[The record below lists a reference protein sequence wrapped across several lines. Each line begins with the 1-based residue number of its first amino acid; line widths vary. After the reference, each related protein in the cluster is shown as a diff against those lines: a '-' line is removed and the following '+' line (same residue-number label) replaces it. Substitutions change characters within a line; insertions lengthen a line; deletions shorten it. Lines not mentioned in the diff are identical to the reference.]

1 MKGSKLGL
9 VAALGLLVAS
19 SISGCSL
26 QRKITRLDE
35 HPTQPVLLLET
46 MDRTY
51 FLAWPVSASHVFWQC
66 VERNG
71 ALACQRQCDG
81 DREFSCPT
89 VTQTSGGATSNVR

>member
-1 MKGSKLGL
+1 MKSAKLPL
-9 VAALGLLVAS
+9 FAAFALLVSNALT
-19 SISGCSL
+19 GCAFH
-26 QRKITRLDE
+26 RKITRLDE

-46 MDRTY
+46 LDRTY
-51 FLAWPVSASHVFWQC
+51 FLGTPIQAQHVFWQC

-89 VTQTSGGATSNVR
+89 ITQTSGGATSNVR